1 MTPEQKTLVQKSFQQ
16 VLPIADVAAEL
27 FYGRLFELDPSLRH
41 LFRGDLKEQ
50 GRALMSMIKVAVA
63 GLNNLEKIVPAVQ
76 GLGRRHATYGVTDA
90 HYDTVAAALLWTLEQ
105 GLGEAF
111 TPEVKAAWVEVY
123 TILATTMKEAA
134 AEVRVPPGIKVP
146 SGIEEVAA

>member
-1 MTPEQKTLVQKSFQQ
+1 MTPEQKVLVQNSFEQ
-16 VLPIADVAAEL
+16 VLPIAEVAAEL
-27 FYGRLFELDPSLRH
+27 FYGRLFELDPSLRP
-41 LFRGDLKEQ
+41 LFRGDMKEQ

-63 GLNNLEKIVPAVQ
+63 GLDKLEKIVPAVQ
-76 GLGRRHATYGVTDA
+76 SLGRCHATYGVTDA

-111 TPEVKAAWVEVY
+111 TQEVKGAWVEVY

-134 AEVRVPPGIKVP
+134 AEVRVP
-146 SGIEEVAA
+146 SGREEVAA

>member
-1 MTPEQKTLVQKSFQQ
+1 MTPEQKTLVQNSFEQ

-41 LFRGDLKEQ
+41 LFRGDMKAQ
-50 GRALMSMIKVAVA
+50 GRALMGMIQVAVV
-63 GLNNLEKIVPAVQ
+63 GLDKLERIVPAVQ
-76 GLGRRHATYGVTDA
+76 NLGRRHAGYGVTDA
-90 HYDTVAAALLWTLEQ
+90 HYNTVAKALLWTLEQ

-123 TILATTMKEAA
+123 TVLATVMKDAA
-134 AEVRVPPGIKVP
+134 SEPI
-146 SGIEEVAA
+146 EVAA

>member
-1 MTPEQKTLVQKSFQQ
+1 MTPQQKVLVQNSFEQ

-27 FYGRLFELDPSLRH
+27 FYGRLFELDPSLRP
-41 LFRGDLKEQ
+41 LFRGDMKEQ

-63 GLNNLEKIVPAVQ
+63 GLDNLEKIVPAVQ
-76 GLGRRHATYGVTDA
+76 SLGRRHAAYGVTDA

-111 TPEVKAAWVEVY
+111 TPEVKGAWVEVY

-134 AEVRVPPGIKVP
+134 AEVRAPSEIRVP
-146 SGIEEVAA
+146 SGREEVAA

>member
-1 MTPEQKTLVQKSFQQ
+1 MTPEQRILVQNSFEQ

-27 FYGRLFELDPSLRH
+27 FYGRLFELDPSLRP
-41 LFRGDLKEQ
+41 LFRGDMKVQ

-63 GLNNLEKIVPAVQ
+63 GLDNLERIVPAVQ
-76 GLGRRHATYGVTDA
+76 SLGKRHATYGVTDG
-90 HYDTVAAALLWTLEQ
+90 HYNTVAAALLWTLEQ
-105 GLGEAF
+105 GLGETF

-134 AEVRVPPGIKVP
+134 QV
-146 SGIEEVAA
+146 EEVAA

>member
-1 MTPEQKTLVQKSFQQ
+1 MTPEQKILVQKSFEH

-27 FYGRLFELDPSLRH
+27 FYERLFELDPSLRP
-41 LFRGDLKEQ
+41 LFRGDMKTQ

-63 GLNNLEKIVPAVQ
+63 GLDNLERIVPAVQ
-76 GLGRRHATYGVTDA
+76 SLGKRHATYGVTDA
-90 HYDTVAAALLWTLEQ
+90 HYDTVATALLWTLEQ

-134 AEVRVPPGIKVP
+134 AEV
-146 SGIEEVAA
+146 EEVAA

>member
-1 MTPEQKTLVQKSFQQ
+1 MTPEQKILVQKSFEQ

-41 LFRGDLKEQ
+41 LFRGDMKAQ
-50 GRALMSMIKVAVA
+50 GRALMSMIQVAVV
-63 GLNNLEKIVPAVQ
+63 GLDKLERIVPAVQ
-76 GLGRRHATYGVTDA
+76 NLGRRHAGYGVTDA
-90 HYDTVAAALLWTLEQ
+90 HYETVGAALLWTLEQ

-123 TILATTMKEAA
+123 TILATVMKEAA
-134 AEVRVPPGIKVP
+134 SEPI
-146 SGIEEVAA
+146 EVAA